1 MKEILF
7 TLAFF
12 FTSGNVIDTNFKL
25 HKYDK
30 ENFKKIYYSKNK
42 ELVTT
47 FCVKHSELEDVKK
60 SKYNH
65 HNDGQKT
72 KYQGLKTQEKMKV
85 EGAEI
90 KNLDK

>member
-7 TLAFF
+7 ALAFF

-42 ELVTT
+42 ALVTT

-72 KYQGLKTQEKMKV
+72 KYQVSKTQEKMKV
-85 EGAEI
+85 EGTEI